1 MKKTFRFVLDT
12 NILLV
17 SISSKSKY
25 HWIYQSLLQQK
36 YEIAITNDI
45 LMEYEEIISNK
56 YSKSVAK
63 NVIRNLLLSNNV
75 KQTEIFYNWDL
86 IQQDKDDNKFVDC
99 AIASNADYIVTNDKH
114 FNCLDEVEFPIV
126 KCLNIDQFKEFCRMA
141 NIVY

>member
-63 NVIRNLLLSNNV
+63 NVVRNLLLSNNV
-75 KQTEIFYNWDL
+75 KQTKVFYNWDL

-99 AIASNADYIVTNDKH
+99 AIASNADFIVTNDNH
-114 FNCLDEVEFPIV
+114 FNCLNEVEFPTV
-126 KCLNIDQFKEFCRMA
+126 KCINMDQFKEFCRMA
-141 NIVY
+141 NIV